1 MQRRK
6 FLLICLLALG
16 GCASGVWYLPSYDD
30 LPPEKS
36 GVVIAS
42 VGGEW
47 PMNARFSVGFR
58 PIPATNTI
66 GEFVFLRNSLFSR
79 IPIDIQNGAT
89 YATVA
94 THRLPPGKYEIY
106 GATVMVG
113 LGAAQLYYTDERPF
127 SFPFEIQ
134 AGKATYLGEF
144 LAHPVQSGS
153 NTRAVYTVKNMQ
165 SRDLELLRKRG
176 LEFQPDTVINAV
188 MDKKQSSNSIFR
200 RMDDGA
206 L

>member
-6 FLLICLLALG
+6 FLLLCVLALG
-16 GCASGVWYLPSYDD
+16 GCASGVWYLPSYYD

-47 PMNARFSVGFR
+47 PMNARFSVEFR

-66 GEFVFLRNSLFSR
+66 GEFVFLRNSIFSR
-79 IPIDIQNGAT
+79 IPIDIQHGST

-94 THRLPPGKYEIY
+94 THRLPPGKYEIT
-106 GATVMVG
+106 GAMVMVG
-113 LGAAQLYYTDERPF
+113 LGAAQLYYSDKRPF

-144 LAHPVQSGS
+144 LARSVQSEG
-153 NTRAVYTVKNMQ
+153 NLRAIYTVQNKQ
-165 SRDLELLRKRG
+165 SRDLEILRKRS
-176 LEFQPDTVINAV
+176 LEFQPDNVINAV
-188 MDKKQSSNSIFR
+188 MDKNQSSNSIFVR
-200 RMDDGA
+200 LSDGP